1 MQATYTKNFSM
12 NKSSRES
19 ENRIRE
25 QYRDNLKETLS
36 AKGQKRWTLL
46 EDLALEHGY
55 TLEDGYSYRY
65 EKNYLMK
72 IGWNII
78 YIENITSQEYN
89 EIRELLER
97 KGKIRTSPSLI
108 ANALAI
114 GSSTLGGAFLGYLLI
129 LAGLHPLVLIPS
141 IIIPP
146 SMCIYDMLK
155 QSTKESNKL
164 AKLDMPL
171 DKYQENI
178 YYGDDAIKRFNYR
191 IYKKALL
198 DR

>member
-12 NKSSRES
+12 NKRSRES
-19 ENRIRE
+19 ESRIRE
-25 QYRDNLKETLS
+25 RYRENVKKTLA

-46 EDLALEHGY
+46 KDLALEHGY
-55 TLEDGYSYRY
+55 TLESEYSCLYD
-65 EKNYLMK
+65 KNYLMK

-78 YIENITSQEYN
+78 YIENITSPEYN

-108 ANALAI
+108 GNALAM
-114 GSSTLGGAFLGYLLI
+114 GGSTLGGALLGYLLI
-129 LAGLHPLVLIPS
+129 LAGLHPLVMIPS

-146 SMCIYDMLK
+146 GLCIYDMLK

-164 AKLDMPL
+164 AALDISFG
-171 DKYQENI
+171 KYQDNI
-178 YYGDDAIKRFNYR
+178 YYDDDAIKRFNYR
-191 IYKKALL
+191 IYKKALS

>member
-1 MQATYTKNFSM
+1 MQAIYKKNFLM

-19 ENRIRE
+19 ETRIRE
-25 QYRDNLKETLS
+25 RYRENLKETLS

-65 EKNYLMK
+65 DKNYLMK

-108 ANALAI
+108 GNALAI

-146 SMCIYDMLK
+146 GMCIYDMLK

-164 AKLDMPL
+164 AKIDTPL
-171 DKYQENI
+171 EKYQENI
-178 YYGDDAIKRFNYR
+178 YYDDDAIKRFNYR